1 MPVLETG
8 FEPVTFLPES
18 GIFLLTASPENHAAP
33 GTPSVVEHYVG
44 RAGPD
49 PGYVNLPPST
59 VGIGGP
65 LISPKNTNHIAADDA
80 LWLRHNG
87 GPP

>member
-1 MPVLETG
+1 MPILRVQIARGTL
-8 FEPVTFLPES
+8 LPEAPVFTVK
-18 GIFLLTASPENHAAP
+18 GAVENLGDP
-33 GTPSVVEHYVG
+33 GTPSGVEHYVG

-65 LISPKNTNHIAADDA
+65 LISPKKATWIAPRG
-80 LWLRHNG
+80 LLRLLPKAG
-87 GPP
+87 RP

>member
-1 MPVLETG
+1 MPTVQSG
-8 FEPVTFLPES
+8 FTPATFLPEVADFS
-18 GIFLLTASPENHAAP
+18 AVENREPP
-33 GTPSVVEHYVG
+33 GTPIGVEHYVG

-65 LISPKNTNHIAADDA
+65 LISPKKGIQTATRDI
-80 LWLRHNG
+80 LWLRLKAG
-87 GPP
+87 RP

>member
-1 MPVLETG
+1 MPTVPSG
-8 FEPVTFLPES
+8 FEPATFLPEVADFS
-18 GIFLLTASPENHAAP
+18 SNPAAENRDAP
-33 GTPSVVEHYVG
+33 GTPIGVEHYVG

-65 LISPKNTNHIAADDA
+65 LISPKKANQTATHDT
-80 LWLRHNG
+80 LWLRRQAG
-87 GPP
+87 RP

>member
-1 MPVLETG
+1 MPIFGTG
-8 FEPVTFLPES
+8 FEPDTFLPAAADFS
-18 GIFLLTASPENHAAP
+18 STAVLENNAVP

-65 LISPKNTNHIAADDA
+65 LISPKKANQTATRDT
-80 LWLRHNG
+80 LWPRVKAGL
-87 GPP
+87 P

>member
-1 MPVLETG
+1 MG
-8 FEPVTFLPES
+8 M
-18 GIFLLTASPENHAAP
+18 
-33 GTPSVVEHYVG
+33 EHYVG

-65 LISPKNTNHIAADDA
+65 LISPKKANRTATRDW
-80 LWLRHNG
+80 LWLLRTA

>member
-1 MPVLETG
+1 MS
-8 FEPVTFLPES
+8 TFGPRFALGTFFRDVADFS
-18 GIFLLTASPENHAAP
+18 LNAAAENRATP
-33 GTPSVVEHYVG
+33 GTPISVEHYVG

-65 LISPKNTNHIAADDA
+65 LISPKKANQTATQDM
-80 LWLRHNG
+80 LWLRREAG
-87 GPP
+87 RP

>member
-1 MPVLETG
+1 MPIFGAGSES
-8 FEPVTFLPES
+8 ETFLS
-18 GIFLLTASPENHAAP
+18 AVADFSLTIASENRGAP

-65 LISPKNTNHIAADDA
+65 LISPKANLPAPDGS
-80 LWLRHNG
+80 LWLFG
-87 GPP
+87 KAGQP

>member
-1 MPVLETG
+1 MPIVPSG
-8 FEPVTFLPES
+8 YEPATFLPDVADFS
-18 GIFLLTASPENHAAP
+18 SSTAAENRAAP
-33 GTPSVVEHYVG
+33 GTPIGVEHYVG

-65 LISPKNTNHIAADDA
+65 LISPKKANQTATLDT
-80 LWLRHNG
+80 LWLRRQAG
-87 GPP
+87 RP

>member
-1 MPVLETG
+1 MG
-8 FEPVTFLPES
+8 M
-18 GIFLLTASPENHAAP
+18 
-33 GTPSVVEHYVG
+33 EHYVG

-65 LISPKNTNHIAADDA
+65 LISLKKAKRTAARG
-80 LWLRHNG
+80 WLRLLRKA
-87 GPP
+87 GPR